1 MSEMQIAATRAQG
14 WSFWGHLVAAT
25 LLSLMM
31 PYLGSAYLGLKSAT
45 DQSEWQRRTIP
56 LSALTLVVFAF
67 PFAVNLE
74 LSALL
79 FLAVSW
85 MLLAAFSV
93 VSLWRAA
100 LRKNC
105 VMAIASGGLNSLTFV
120 LSIAFGVLLAAAQL
134 GWPGIVLFRAT
145 ETTPTVT
152 AGELLYGLKY
162 VPLPEGDGWSSRG
175 YSAPVQRGQL
185 VLARIADKE
194 SLVRVLAVPGD
205 IVAVDGYA
213 LLINGSQRLL
223 GDRTQAWASGA
234 EALAALAQKQA
245 KIVDPGHLLVASD
258 AGLQNPPS
266 SGFPIIDI
274 RDDDIVLVPW
284 AKFWSMGDH
293 PGEDS
298 DLKQPAYP
306 FFRD

>member
-1 MSEMQIAATRAQG
+1 MSEMQIAAAQRRG
-14 WSFWGHLVAAT
+14 WSFWLHLAIAT
-25 LLSLMM
+25 VFSLLM
-31 PYLGSAYLGLKSAT
+31 PYVGSAYLGLKTPKAQT
-45 DQSEWQRRTIP
+45 EWQRR
-56 LSALTLVVFAF
+56 ALPINLMIVIAIILPYALNFDLAMLLAFAIGWTLVV
-67 PFAVNLE
+67 
-74 LSALL
+74 
-79 FLAVSW
+79 
-85 MLLAAFSV
+85 AFSIG
-93 VSLWRAA
+93 SLWRAA
-100 LRKNC
+100 LCKDSHI
-105 VMAIASGGLNSLTFV
+105 VVAPDGPSSLIYFLAMIPVIAWTML
-120 LSIAFGVLLAAAQL
+120 QL
-134 GWPGIVLFRAT
+134 EWPQVVLFRAT
-145 ETTPTVT
+145 ETTPTV
-152 AGELLYGLKY
+152 AEGELLYGLKY
-162 VPLPEGDGWSSRG
+162 VPLPEGGGWSSRG

-213 LLINGSQRLL
+213 LLINGSQRSL

-245 KIVDPGHLLVASD
+245 KVVDPGHLLVASD

-284 AKFWSMGDH
+284 AKFWSLGDH

-298 DLKQPAYP
+298 DLAQPKYP
-306 FFRD
+306 FFRN